1 MTQGEDIPRTSLTP
15 SAPSPYEETAIH
27 AIHAWRNPSVGWLRW
42 SFGVLTAPIDL
53 VGRLVLK
60 IPGLNW
66 IIANVLGGLLGMLN
80 DGAAWTVRQKA
91 ILRGLDPPA
100 ERLTDVH
107 RRDLEE
113 IDAAVG
119 FLAAKYKL
127 LAAGDGAIA
136 GATSNLGPVVSVP
149 AIALDITT
157 LLALNLRAIA
167 EYATYYGFDIRLQEE
182 RLFALEL
189 LTMTNS
195 TTEQGKMLAMAQLVH
210 IAKEVAQQKTWKEL
224 ERHAFVQ
231 IMQRLAKSLAIRLT
245 KAKLAQLLPVA
256 GAVVG
261 GGYNA
266 YYTGSV
272 CRHAHMWYRERFLA
286 RKYGADVIQ
295 AVVVPAG
302 SMKARP

>member
-1 MTQGEDIPRTSLTP
+1 
-15 SAPSPYEETAIH
+15 
-27 AIHAWRNPSVGWLRW
+27 
-42 SFGVLTAPIDL
+42 
-53 VGRLVLK
+53 
-60 IPGLNW
+60 
-66 IIANVLGGLLGMLN
+66 MLN

-91 ILRGLDPPA
+91 ILRRFDPPA

-107 RRDLEE
+107 TRDLEE

-127 LAAGDGAIA
+127 LAAGNGAVA
-136 GATSNLGPVVSVP
+136 GASSNLGPVVSVP

-157 LLALNLRAIA
+157 LLTLNLRAIS

-189 LTMTNS
+189 LTMTTS

-210 IAKEVAQQKTWKEL
+210 IAKDVAQRKTWNEL

-256 GAVVG
+256 GAVIG

-266 YYTGSV
+266 YYTASV
-272 CRHAHMWYRERFLA
+272 CQHAHMWYRERFLA
-286 RKYGADVIQ
+286 RKYGPDVIE
-295 AVVVPAG
+295 AVVLPAG
-302 SMKARP
+302 LIEERA